1 MIDHTE
7 TKTRFHRSPSR
18 CERTCGRNR
27 TKGSRHGV
35 ALVFVLVVIAMLT
48 YSAYTFTD
56 LMIAEKEAAILA
68 GRQLQAR
75 ALVDSGV
82 DHVRYFLE
90 LPKTDRISEGGVFEN
105 PNWFQ
110 SIAVI
115 PSENPAERGR
125 FTVIAPMMDS
135 SGVYG
140 GIRFGLENESARL
153 NLNALNLEL
162 LDAADGEGDTNS
174 GGGSNDGGGGDDGGN
189 DPPAGGN
196 NGASNGGA
204 NNNAGGGNTNTGD
217 LGAAAEDL
225 AALAADVSGRAMLM
239 AIPGMT
245 EDIADAILDWIDE
258 DDEVRE
264 YGAEFS
270 DYSSLGYA
278 PKNGPLETIEEL
290 LMVRGVTPELLFG
303 RDVNRNGI
311 IDTHEQDLPL
321 DIQFESNDGSLDRGW
336 SGLFT
341 LYSAEKNANI
351 DGLQRIY
358 LNTDNLEQLHEDLTE
373 AVGEAWATFIVAY
386 RQSGPLPT
394 NDDPNV
400 PPVETEPP
408 GDQPLDFTRS
418 GEVKLTQVLDLVGVN
433 VRANLAEGAGSVVL
447 ESPFPEDPL
456 MMGTYLPMLMD
467 NCTVNQAPVIPG
479 RININQ
485 ASAPVLMAIP
495 GITEEMV
502 DAILSE
508 REITD
513 ESVDEN
519 LRHETWLLTRLI
531 VTLDEMK
538 LLQPFITAGGDV
550 YRAQVVGYFDEGA
563 ISSRA
568 EVVIDASEL
577 MPRILFWRD
586 ISHLGRGFGL
596 ETLGILTN

>member
-1 MIDHTE
+1 MIRKVRLE
-7 TKTRFHRSPSR
+7 SRMQRRRS
-18 CERTCGRNR
+18 
-27 TKGSRHGV
+27 GV

-56 LMIAEKEAAILA
+56 LMVAEKEAAILT

-90 LPKTDRISEGGVFEN
+90 QPKADRIAEGGTFEN

-115 PSENPAERGR
+115 PSQNPAERGR
-125 FTVIAPMMDS
+125 FTVVAPMMDS
-135 SGVYG
+135 TGVYG

-162 LDAADGEGDTNS
+162 LDATEDDEGGEGDAGGNGGDAPT
-174 GGGSNDGGGGDDGGN
+174 GGSPGGTPSPGGGGA
-189 DPPAGGN
+189 PT
-196 NGASNGGA
+196 
-204 NNNAGGGNTNTGD
+204 GGGDAGLGD
-217 LGAAAEDL
+217 LAAAAEEL
-225 AALAADVSGRAMLM
+225 EELAADVSGQAMLM

-258 DDEVRE
+258 DDEVRP

-321 DIQFESNDGSLDRGW
+321 DIQFETADGSLDRGW

-341 LYSAEKNANI
+341 LYSKERNANI

-358 LNTDNLEQLHEDLTE
+358 LNAEDLEQLHADLTE

-386 RQSGPLPT
+386 RQSGPLADT
-394 NDDPNV
+394 NNDPNA

-408 GDQPLDFTRS
+408 GDQPLDFTRP

-456 MMGTYLPMLMD
+456 VMGTYLPLLMD
-467 NCTVNQAPVIPG
+467 NCTVNEAPVIPG

-485 ASAPVLMAIP
+485 ASATVLMTIP

-513 ESVDEN
+513 DTVDEN

-531 VTLDEMK
+531 VSLDEMK
-538 LLQPFITAGGDV
+538 LLQPFITASGDV

-596 ETLGILTN
+596 ETLGIMTN